1 MKKILGLFLIIFSFS
16 YGEIGQY
23 KSNFGLGVGLGMG
36 YDFKGI
42 YRQNDWL
49 SLSLNYNILKVDGIS
64 QNVSGLDV
72 TGGLVFSTPGVII
85 NYHPFGGNFRVAGG
99 FLYDLGGLNINVDGA
114 LPFDTNGDGTS
125 ENVSVTGSVS
135 IKLGRTYP
143 YIGIAY
149 GYDLSS
155 VVHMEL
161 TLGTYLVKR
170 PDVNLYFNVGSATDI
185 AGILTSVG
193 ITGQTQTDIIAAL
206 TASGGNI
213 LDLPQIIADQFGL
226 PNTVIMPSEQN
237 LENDIVT
244 VIQEGYAYLPEFLG
258 YNLLP
263 VVSIGFTV
271 FPF

>member
-49 SLSLNYNILKVDGIS
+49 SLSLNYNSLKITGIS
-64 QNVSGLDV
+64 QSVSGLDV
-72 TGGLVFSTPGVII
+72 TGNLVFSTPGVII

-99 FLYDLGGLNINVDGA
+99 FLYDIGGLNVNVDGSMA
-114 LPFDTNGDGTS
+114 ISGVTVDITGDA
-125 ENVSVTGSVS
+125 SV
-135 IKLGRTYP
+135 KLGRTYP

-149 GYDLSS
+149 GYDLNS
-155 VVHMEL
+155 VVHMEF

-170 PDVNLYFNVGSATDI
+170 PDVNLYFGVGAGDLTTILNAVSGGGGLLSAGQVADI
-185 AGILTSVG
+185 E
-193 ITGQTQTDIIAAL
+193 AAL
-206 TASGGNI
+206 AAAGGNI
-213 LDLPQIIADQFGL
+213 LDLPTILAAEIGL
-226 PNTVIMPSEQN
+226 NDLVMPSEQN

-244 VIQEGYAYLPEFLG
+244 VIQNGYDYLPEFLG